1 MENII
6 LRVVNK
12 EKYIEILN
20 NVPYRTV
27 EDLAIIYA
35 IDKEPPFDSEE
46 DLLLKGIV
54 TNEMLRKLG
63 LTEVQLHNVAVA
75 NSNRLHPAKYKD
87 IFSLCNDIVEDW
99 AEITPPERSPEYVI
113 SNDTR
118 SLGGAAVIFYSNVL
132 DKLADL
138 YDNDLFICPS
148 STNEVIAYNA
158 SESDAEDLKEVVMN
172 ANRECVP
179 DNFFLSDH
187 VYRYDREEKKLSIAA

>member
-27 EDLAIIYA
+27 EDLAVIYA
-35 IDKEPPFDSEE
+35 IDQEPPFDSEE
-46 DLLLKGIV
+46 DLPLKGMV
-54 TNEMLRKLG
+54 TTEMLRKLG
-63 LTEVQLHNVAVA
+63 LTEDQLHKVAIA
-75 NSNRLHPAKYKD
+75 NSNRLHPAQYKD
-87 IFSLCNDIVEDW
+87 IFSLCNNIVEDW
-99 AEITPPERSPEYVI
+99 AEITPPERTPEYVI
-113 SNDTR
+113 SNDTC
-118 SLGGAAVIFYSNVL
+118 SLGGASVIFYSNVL

-158 SESDAEDLKEVVMN
+158 SEFDAEDLKEVVMSV
-172 ANRECVP
+172 NRECVP
-179 DNFFLSDH
+179 ENLFLSDH

>member
-35 IDKEPPFDSEE
+35 IDQELPFDSEE

-54 TNEMLRKLG
+54 TTEMLRKLG

-113 SNDTR
+113 SNDTC

-158 SESDAEDLKEVVMN
+158 SEFDAEDLKEIVLN
-172 ANRECVP
+172 ATQECVP
-179 DNFFLSDH
+179 DNLFLSDH